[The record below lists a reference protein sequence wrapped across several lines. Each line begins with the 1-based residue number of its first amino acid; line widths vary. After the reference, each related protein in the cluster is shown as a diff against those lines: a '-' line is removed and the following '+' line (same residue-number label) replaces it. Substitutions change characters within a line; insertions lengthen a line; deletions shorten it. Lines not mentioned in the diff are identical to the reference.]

1 MMNDSTVFQTA
12 LPLRRDTYLV
22 DEKDSELVGRLV
34 RIYRTYAF
42 SLSSQ
47 EQQNFRQMIRKR
59 EYKRR
64 DGRPDPSNIV
74 LHHVYSG
81 MYHRKTRCWMGDK
94 VTFTKWALLATLYSA
109 ESLAELAKVVTR
121 LGIDRQPCWQKYA
134 DHHDGDE
141 EKGDD
146 NLGPLELPNAAELAA
161 VCMKRVRIFA
171 APSRAAASG
180 SDTDEAL
187 SVANDTEMP
196 PPSWCSLTV
205 GQQDVEDH
213 EDGISGRIPSETSH
227 GELERGLHH
236 RKHSL
241 AETDLASPQPGSK
254 RRDCHSV
261 VSHGINSSVCSPI
274 RTTSSKPSNYE
285 SALGSD
291 NAALIWQ
298 EIARLHQGLDS
309 ATADNMAL
317 RKIVDA
323 SEARINAQD
332 VDKVLLQEALARERE
347 QTCLLL
353 QRVHKLEESHKSY
366 SPIMDKIYQKVLEY
380 TIRTDELAKNHQ
392 KRDEA
397 LLKSVA
403 DVEECQGSVEECQAG
418 VEECQAG
425 VEECHK
431 VIEECR
437 AGMDECRKVVEKY
450 RAGTEECQMAVG
462 NLPAELDGVK
472 VSIRRMVETSMRK
485 SNEKLTEELRGSVSF
500 HRRNTTGSLREMNK
514 EVQKALEE
522 TKRLAQQCSDKNL
535 HSVVR
540 QEISHLFERVG
551 GMVKRG
557 LEDKD

>member
-1 MMNDSTVFQTA
+1 MGVLTQAILFYI
-12 LPLRRDTYLV
+12 TY
-22 DEKDSELVGRLV
+22 
-34 RIYRTYAF
+34 T
-42 SLSSQ
+42 
-47 EQQNFRQMIRKR
+47 
-59 EYKRR
+59 
-64 DGRPDPSNIV
+64 
-74 LHHVYSG
+74 
-81 MYHRKTRCWMGDK
+81 
-94 VTFTKWALLATLYSA
+94 WALLATLYSA

-121 LGIDRQPCWQKYA
+121 LGIDRQPYWQKYA

-161 VCMKRVRIFA
+161 VCMKRVRISA

-205 GQQDVEDH
+205 GQQDVEYH

-227 GELERGLHH
+227 GELERRLHH

-241 AETDLASPQPGSK
+241 TETDLASPQPGSK

-261 VSHGINSSVCSPI
+261 VSPGINSSVCSPS
-274 RTTSSKPSNYE
+274 RTASSKPSNYE

-309 ATADNMAL
+309 TKADNIAL

-332 VDKVLLQEALARERE
+332 VDKALLQEALARERE

-353 QRVHKLEESHKSY
+353 QRVHKLEESHNTY

-392 KRDEA
+392 KRNEA
-397 LLKSVA
+397 LLKSEA

-418 VEECQAG
+418 VEECHKTVEEYRADLEQCRSG
-425 VEECHK
+425 VEDCHK
-431 VIEECR
+431 VVEECR
-437 AGMDECRKVVEKY
+437 AGMEECRKVVEKY

-485 SNEKLTEELRGSVSF
+485 SNEKLTQELRGSVSF

-535 HSVVR
+535 HSVAR
-540 QEISHLFERVG
+540 QEISLLFELVG
-551 GMVKRG
+551 GIVKRG

>member
-1 MMNDSTVFQTA
+1 MMNDSTAFQTA

-81 MYHRKTRCWMGDK
+81 MYHRRTRCWMGNK

-161 VCMKRVRIFA
+161 VCMKRVRISA

-180 SDTDEAL
+180 SDTDEAP

-205 GQQDVEDH
+205 GQQDIEHH

-227 GELERGLHH
+227 GELERRLHH

-241 AETDLASPQPGSK
+241 TETDLASPQPGSK

-261 VSHGINSSVCSPI
+261 VSHGINSSVCLPS
-274 RTTSSKPSNYE
+274 RTASSKPSNY
-285 SALGSD
+285 
-291 NAALIWQ
+291 
-298 EIARLHQGLDS
+298 
-309 ATADNMAL
+309 
-317 RKIVDA
+317 
-323 SEARINAQD
+323 
-332 VDKVLLQEALARERE
+332 
-347 QTCLLL
+347 
-353 QRVHKLEESHKSY
+353 
-366 SPIMDKIYQKVLEY
+366 
-380 TIRTDELAKNHQ
+380 
-392 KRDEA
+392 
-397 LLKSVA
+397 
-403 DVEECQGSVEECQAG
+403 
-418 VEECQAG
+418 
-425 VEECHK
+425 
-431 VIEECR
+431 
-437 AGMDECRKVVEKY
+437 
-450 RAGTEECQMAVG
+450 
-462 NLPAELDGVK
+462 
-472 VSIRRMVETSMRK
+472 
-485 SNEKLTEELRGSVSF
+485 
-500 HRRNTTGSLREMNK
+500 
-514 EVQKALEE
+514 
-522 TKRLAQQCSDKNL
+522 
-535 HSVVR
+535 
-540 QEISHLFERVG
+540 
-551 GMVKRG
+551 
-557 LEDKD
+557 